1 MENRHTRIHVNLIQ
15 GLQFKLFT
23 IHKLH
28 KKKPLELKDS
38 TNHGLD
44 R

>member
-28 KKKPLELKDS
+28 KKKTPRIKGFNQS
-38 TNHGLD
+38 WS
-44 R
+44 